1 MKFTLPV
8 LRPLT
13 ESAMK
18 DLVGRRSYLH
28 DPALHNR
35 VVRVGKQLLEAWNS
49 PYT

>member
-8 LRPLT
+8 LSPLQ

-28 DPALHNR
+28 DPALHST
-35 VVRVGKQLLEAWNS
+35 VGKQLLEAWNS

>member
-8 LRPLT
+8 LSPLQ

-35 VVRVGKQLLEAWNS
+35 VGKQLLEAWNS

>member
-1 MKFTLPV
+1 
-8 LRPLT
+8 
-13 ESAMK
+13 MK

-35 VVRVGKQLLEAWNS
+35 VGKQLLEAWNS